1 MKLVINRETWLV
13 GKGHTRTFL
22 ARDGKKDVL
31 GFFAAACGATDEQ
44 LEGKVMLTKDGPFVV
59 TDVVMADLPNV
70 PEEVAARLTDPI
82 LFFLSD
88 MNDAPQFSERD
99 RERLIMEGFENMKVT
114 VKFVHDYP
122 TNMEVDGC

>member
-1 MKLVINRETWLV
+1 
-13 GKGHTRTFL
+13 
-22 ARDGKKDVL
+22 
-31 GFFAAACGATDEQ
+31 
-44 LEGKVMLTKDGPFVV
+44 MLTKDGPFVV
-59 TDVVMADLPNV
+59 TDVVIADLPNV

-99 RERLIMEGFENMKVT
+99 RERLIMEGFENIKVT